1 MNDYHSNG
9 LSSYKH
15 PGLHEFD
22 VFYLK
27 VLPLWFWIKV
37 ITFSGERFKLQV
49 FDMDLLKECAHTRRR
64 IRPDSVAVSSHPCPQ
79 VWAHWAWAG
88 VQPRWQDLAEL
99 GCSEGWLLKCL
110 NMSKAEKVDLSWFES
125 KVASELIDVGYSTG
139 FLLGTRFHREVCCAE
154 FPVTLWSSC
163 IAGSAVGCGFCD
175 ILEEPALR
183 IAWL

>member
-88 VQPRWQDLAEL
+88 VQPR
-99 GCSEGWLLKCL
+99 
-110 NMSKAEKVDLSWFES
+110 
-125 KVASELIDVGYSTG
+125 
-139 FLLGTRFHREVCCAE
+139 
-154 FPVTLWSSC
+154 
-163 IAGSAVGCGFCD
+163 
-175 ILEEPALR
+175 
-183 IAWL
+183 